1 MLARAHLSC
10 YTEKKIKMAN
20 GYYYLVTA
28 LPELSLT
35 DKDLE
40 FNMVSYRDFLME
52 ELDPKDAKLLKVLYY
67 PYDIINLVNLI
78 KENGQEWDLRG
89 SFTHSEL
96 DAMLLVP
103 HTLPEFMQQFY
114 DETRTHWDD
123 WSEKQLID
131 FATALYIDWSREAPN
146 KFLRQWLYFSQ
157 NLKSLLI
164 WLNSHKFKLD
174 ANKEVLGNNYEAE
187 YLRNTLF
194 EDVDLRSWDLTFK
207 EALAHFDNPNVALR
221 EFLIDQMRW
230 KYLDELEENYS
241 FGIERLMAY
250 VIRLQIINRN
260 IVTTEEAGRER
271 LKQLQLGIV
280 KDYQM
285 PETFN

>member
-1 MLARAHLSC
+1 
-10 YTEKKIKMAN
+10 MAN
-20 GYYYLVTA
+20 GYYYLITA
-28 LPELSLT
+28 LPDLNLT

-40 FNMVSYRDFLME
+40 YNMVSYRDFVID
-52 ELDPKDAKLLKVLYY
+52 ELDADDAKLLKILYY

-78 KENGQEWDLRG
+78 KANGKEWDLRG
-89 SFTHSEL
+89 SYTHDEL
-96 DAMLLVP
+96 DAMLLMP
-103 HTLPEFMQQFY
+103 ATLPEFMQQFF
-114 DETRTHWDD
+114 DETRPEWER
-123 WSEKQLID
+123 WSEKKLID
-131 FATALYIDWSREAPN
+131 YATALYIDWSRSAPN
-146 KFLRQWLYFSQ
+146 KFLHKWLYFSQ

-164 WLNSHKFKLD
+164 WLNSHKFKLE

-187 YLRNTLF
+187 YLRNTHF
-194 EDVDLRSWDLTFK
+194 EDLDLRSWDLPFK
-207 EALAHFDNPNVALR
+207 EALAHFKNSNVALR

-230 KYLDELEENYS
+230 EYLDELEENYA

-271 LKQLQLGIV
+271 LRKLQVGIV
-280 KDYQM
+280 KEYQM